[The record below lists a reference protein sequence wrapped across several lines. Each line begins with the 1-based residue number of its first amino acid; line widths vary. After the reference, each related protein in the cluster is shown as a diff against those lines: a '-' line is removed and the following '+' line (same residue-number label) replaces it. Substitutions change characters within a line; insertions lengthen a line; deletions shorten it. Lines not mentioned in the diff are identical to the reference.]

1 MRRFLVVFLCG
12 FAGHAAVAES
22 LRMVDACRAAGE
34 VWARCVCGQTVA
46 DKILSPEMQD
56 ITAITMSTGT
66 PPVDKMAEFDITLTE
81 IMQQWE
87 SWSDAVEKACGPASD
102 LRSDTPSVTPGV
114 TGGDAGNDAPS
125 KLTQ

>member
-1 MRRFLVVFLCG
+1 MRPFLVVILCG
-12 FAGHAAVAES
+12 FAGHSAVAAP

-34 VWARCVCGQTVA
+34 GWERCVCGQTVA

-102 LRSDTPSVTPGV
+102 TPSVTPG
-114 TGGDAGNDAPS
+114 GSLGDAPS